1 MKGSQYIMEIERK
14 WMVKGWPQLPLK
26 LLREHNMRQG
36 YLTVRPTVRIREEE
50 LRFDASGAPLFT
62 SYILC
67 FKTGAGIVRN
77 EIEIAVPEDKFR
89 DLEQMIALPLIPKL
103 RRTYALTGGLHLEV
117 SHVDEGLPTEFWYAE
132 IEFPDE
138 KTARTWNPSADGL
151 DDYLNN
157 EVSEKPGSSM
167 GEYWE
172 QTRVRGRF

>member
-1 MKGSQYIMEIERK
+1 MEIERK
-14 WMVKGWPQLPLK
+14 WMVKGWPEADLP

-36 YLTVRPTVRIREEE
+36 YLTVRPTVRIREEQ
-50 LRFDASGAPLFT
+50 LLFDASGDAPST

-77 EIEIAVPEDKFR
+77 EIEISIPEDKFR
-89 DLEQMIALPLIPKL
+89 DLEEMIALPLIPKL

-138 KTARTWNPSADGL
+138 KTARAWQPCADGL
-151 DDYLNN
+151 SEYLCE
-157 EVSEKPGSSM
+157 EVSEQPGSSM

-172 QTRVRGRF
+172 ETRVRAGL